1 MQRAVPTQVVGY
13 LVKRFTKPEDFHHSI
28 IQSHIGAVAGFLE
41 LYDQLPSE
49 LIRLSADDFAELVA
63 SVGTVR
69 YGTDQFRRGNSPDC
83 LIPVGRALRRAWE
96 LIATL
101 KDEAPSVVHD
111 LSFIGDPVLQEMIGL
126 DIAAIAVDLQAG
138 EWKGATILSG
148 SCSEALLLYGLQ
160 TREQSSSGTVAA
172 AVGAIAWPNRSPNPA
187 DLIDRSWDLFSYATT
202 AHRLGLISDLT
213 KGELEPAR
221 EYRNLIHPA
230 KVMREK
236 VRCDRGTAFVG
247 AGALEHVLSDLK
259 KNL

>member
-1 MQRAVPTQVVGY
+1 MPRAVPTQIVAY
-13 LVKRFTKPEDFHHSI
+13 LRKRFTKPKDFHQSI
-28 IQSHIGAVAGFLE
+28 IQNHIGAVAGFLE
-41 LYDQLPSE
+41 FYDQLPSE
-49 LIRLSADDFAELVA
+49 LVRLSADDFAELVA
-63 SVGTVR
+63 SIGTVR
-69 YGTDQFRRGNSPDC
+69 YGTDQFRLGNSPDC
-83 LIPVGRALRRAWE
+83 LVPVGRALRRAWE

-101 KDEAPSVVHD
+101 KDESPSVSHD
-111 LSFIGDPVLQEMIGL
+111 LAFIGDSYFQEMIGL
-126 DIAAIAVDLQAG
+126 DIAAIATDLQAG

-148 SCSEALLLYGLQ
+148 SCCEALLLYGLQ
-160 TREQSSSGTVAA
+160 LREAGSPGVVAT
-172 AVGAIAWPNRSPNPA
+172 AVNAIAWPQRVPNAA
-187 DLIDRSWDLFSYATT
+187 DLVDRSWDLFSYSAV
-202 AHRLGLISDLT
+202 AHHLKLISDLT